1 MKNIFIINP
10 IAGKKNVTKFVT
22 ESLEKYTDKLEY
34 EIYVT
39 KGIGDATNFVR
50 NYCEN
55 NNEEIRFYSCG
66 GDGTL
71 NEVINGAINYP
82 NVSIACFPSGSGNDF
97 IKVFGKRDD
106 FLNIDNLINGHVTPV
121 DVIKM
126 NDKYT
131 INICNFGL
139 DAVIGEKMT
148 LFKNKPFVSGKG
160 AYVLSLI
167 YNFFGKMRY
176 ECTVKVD
183 GELFHDGRML
193 LCALANGI
201 CYGGGYYCA
210 PIAKVD
216 DGLIDIC
223 LVKKVSR
230 IKFISLLGVYK
241 KGKHLEDK
249 RLQKI
254 IKYTKGKN
262 IEITSNADLA
272 YTLDGEIGRAKIFSV
287 SIIEKAINFVIPII

>member
-10 IAGKKNVTKFVT
+10 IAGKKDVTNIVT
-22 ESLEKYTDKLEY
+22 ESLEKYKDKLDY

-39 KGIGDATNFVR
+39 KGVGDATNFVR

-71 NEVINGAINYP
+71 NEIINGVINYP
-82 NVSIACFPSGSGNDF
+82 NVSVACFPSGSGNDF

-106 FLNIDNLINGHVTPV
+106 FLNIDNLINGQVNPV

-183 GELFHDGRML
+183 GELFHDGPMI

-223 LVKKVSR
+223 LVKKISR
-230 IKFISLLGVYK
+230 FKFISLIGVYK
-241 KGKHLEDK
+241 KGKHLKDK
-249 RLQKI
+249 RLKNI
-254 IKYTKGKN
+254 IKYIKGKN
-262 IEITSNADLA
+262 IEITSNVDLA
-272 YTLDGEIGRAKIFSV
+272 YTLDGEIGKAKTISV
-287 SIIEKAINFVIPII
+287 SIVEKAINFVVPSV